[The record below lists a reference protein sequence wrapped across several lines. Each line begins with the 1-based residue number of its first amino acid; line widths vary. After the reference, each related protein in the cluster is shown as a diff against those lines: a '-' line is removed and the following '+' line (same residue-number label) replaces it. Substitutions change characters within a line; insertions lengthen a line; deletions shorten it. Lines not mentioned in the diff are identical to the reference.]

1 MRHLDTDALAT
12 FIAVIDHGGFTAA
25 AERIGKTQA
34 AVSLIVSRLEERVG
48 KRLLERSRKGVSL
61 TAHGEILMGYARRM
75 LILEDEALCALE
87 CKLEATRVRIGMPD
101 DYLDS
106 LGAWLLQTFAAQHPE
121 IQVEILCDFSKRL
134 EPQVQVGDLDL
145 AIVTREAGRPS
156 GELLCAE
163 AQVWCSV
170 VGKRPEREQVLP
182 LSLFADSCR
191 ARPGILAA
199 LDEAGRPWRIVSSS
213 SQSARG
219 ARRGAP
225 GRGGDGTAG
234 LGGTGRLARAGRG
247 RGLAAATATGAGAAG
262 TVRGSAEHP
271 AAGQFHPGSLSGA
284 AARRHRL
291 SPMPRSGPRR

>member
-1 MRHLDTDALAT
+1 MRHFDTDVLAT

-145 AIVTREAGRPS
+145 AIVTREAGRPN

-213 SQSARG
+213 SHL
-219 ARRGAP
+219 P
-225 GRGGDGTAG
+225 GV
-234 LGGTGRLARAGRG
+234 
-247 RGLAAATATGAGAAG
+247 LAAARLGAAV
-262 TVRGSAEHP
+262 TVLPASVVPDGWRVLGAAEGLP
-271 AAGQFHPGSLSGA
+271 LLPQLELALLVPSGA
-284 AARRHRL
+284 RL
-291 SPMPRSGPRR
+291 STRRLANFIRDRYQERQRAAIA